1 MPCNSMTGYGRG
13 EQEGLGKQIIFEIKT
28 VNHRFLDIYIRM
40 PKTLSLYEDKFK
52 KIIQKGISRGRVE
65 VYVTIEQ
72 LEGNSNKSVIIDKGL
87 MITYYKELEKLK
99 KELSIDSSINMSV
112 LTSIPD
118 AVTVT
123 EAQID
128 QEEFYSLLER
138 ALCLAMVSLTSLR
151 GSEGKRL
158 MDSMTIS
165 LDKIKDSIDKIS
177 QRAPLV
183 IEEYRKKLQDRIKD
197 LIPTDKLD
205 FDRIHTE
212 VVLYADRSEINEE
225 LVRLNSHLVSFFDI
239 MNEEDPVGRKLDFML
254 QEMNREVNTIGS
266 KSSDS
271 MISNYVIHMK
281 SEIEKI
287 REQVQN
293 IE

>member
-1 MPCNSMTGYGRG
+1 MTGYGRG
-13 EQEGLGKQIIFEIKT
+13 EQEGLGKRILFEIKT

-72 LEGNSNKSVIIDKGL
+72 LEGTSNKSVIIDKGL